1 MIDENIAKQRLTLVQ
16 EKLFNNQIEMNKS
29 MENDIIDVLVEN
41 KMKKQNKF
49 FGRNKYI
56 SPVIFDG
63 IESYIGK
70 IVKVKI
76 QKSNQNTLFGSV
88 NKNMKAA

>member
-1 MIDENIAKQRLTLVQ
+1 MIQ
-16 EKLFNNQIEMNKS
+16 EELFNNQIEINKS
-29 MENDIIDVLVEN
+29 FENNTISVLVEN

-63 IESYIGK
+63 IENNIGK

-76 QKSNQNTLFGSV
+76 QTSNQNTLFGSV
-88 NKNMKAA
+88 HDSMKAA

>member
-1 MIDENIAKQRLTLVQ
+1 MKNQS
-16 EKLFNNQIEMNKS
+16 KL
-29 MENDIIDVLVEN
+29 
-41 KMKKQNKF
+41 

-63 IESYIGK
+63 INSNIGK

-76 QKSNQNTLFGSV
+76 LKSNQNTLFGLI
-88 NKNMKAA
+88 NKNKKAA

>member
-1 MIDENIAKQRLTLVQ
+1 
-16 EKLFNNQIEMNKS
+16 
-29 MENDIIDVLVEN
+29 
-41 KMKKQNKF
+41 MKKQNKF

-63 IESYIGK
+63 TENNIGK

-76 QKSNQNTLFGSV
+76 QTSNQNTLFGLLH
-88 NKNMKAA
+88 KKKEAA